1 MQLEKVGSLKIY
13 FILPEHYNV
22 MDNKLPAFLPL
33 ILVDSQNVVEV
44 IEEIASTHFDNFGS
58 KGAIKM
64 NHIFPNRR
72 ITER

>member
-1 MQLEKVGSLKIY
+1 
-13 FILPEHYNV
+13 

-58 KGAIKM
+58 KGAVKM